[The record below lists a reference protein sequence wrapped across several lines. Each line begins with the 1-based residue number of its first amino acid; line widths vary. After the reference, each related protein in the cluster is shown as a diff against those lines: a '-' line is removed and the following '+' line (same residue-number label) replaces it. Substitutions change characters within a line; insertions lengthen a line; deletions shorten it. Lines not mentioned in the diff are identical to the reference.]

1 VPTYVKDSSNLISLP
16 SGLETPFEAQSDYIT
31 PNDQFFV
38 CSASDT
44 PRIDAETWTMTVA
57 GDGVGRAI
65 TLSYRDLMAMPHK
78 TVAAYLECAGNHR
91 RLFEDVLGEPLNRR
105 PSMTEVKW
113 GLGGVGMAEWSG
125 VRLRDVLRQAKIRD
139 SAYHVCPVGLDVG
152 LEDADGIRV
161 PMPVTKAM
169 HPDTLIALTMNGDPL
184 PPDHG
189 FPARLIVPGWVGT
202 YSIKWLGRIDVTT
215 AHQWVYRNTELYV
228 LAGDDWPV
236 DASAPSKGAPITE
249 QTIKSSLALPW
260 PAELSP
266 GPHRLHGWARS
277 PDAEI
282 VSVEW
287 SVASDE
293 TWHEAEICSP
303 NYRWAWV
310 RFELEWEATTGT
322 HELLTR
328 ASDKAGRTQPDRV
341 PFNDGGYLF
350 NMVHPHPV
358 HVR

>member
-1 VPTYVKDSSNLISLP
+1 
-16 SGLETPFEAQSDYIT
+16 
-31 PNDQFFV
+31 
-38 CSASDT
+38 
-44 PRIDAETWTMTVA
+44 
-57 GDGVGRAI
+57 
-65 TLSYRDLMAMPHK
+65 
-78 TVAAYLECAGNHR
+78 
-91 RLFEDVLGEPLNRR
+91 
-105 PSMTEVKW
+105 
-113 GLGGVGMAEWSG
+113 MAEWSG

-215 AHQWVYRNTELYV
+215 THQWVYRNTELYV

-236 DASAPSKGAPITE
+236 DASAPSKGAPITA

-260 PAELSP
+260 PAQLSP

-277 PDAEI
+277 KDAEI

-293 TWHEAEICSP
+293 TWHAAEICSP
-303 NYRWAWV
+303 NHRWAWV
-310 RFELEWEATTGT
+310 RFELEWEAPTGT

-328 ASDKAGRTQPDRV
+328 ASDKAGRPQPDRV